1 MTSALDLT
9 SGSELLA
16 AYGALAVLLVTFVEA
31 GLLVV
36 GFFVPGDTLLFPA
49 GVLCAA
55 GTGTAGHQGPYLT
68 LWQVLLCAAV
78 GSLAGTQ
85 LGFVIGRHG
94 GTSLLARSR
103 GTRLRRATARSEQLL
118 ERYGWRKA
126 IVFGRFVPMVRSV
139 LGPAA
144 GLLRVPTATFTFWQV
159 VGGLLWTQ
167 GTILAGYALGASF
180 PGIDHYL
187 LPLVLALVA
196 LSLLPLLFSRRGG
209 RGDAEEA
216 DEADGTDEADAARAG
231 GAGEADGTPAGGRGS
246 ASGRAEERAD
256 QRAGGRAAGGPD
268 ERPR

>member
-55 GTGTAGHQGPYLT
+55 GTGTAGHRGPYLT

-94 GTSLLARSR
+94 GTSLLARRR

-180 PGIDHYL
+180 PGIDEYL

-209 RGDAEEA
+209 RGDAAGADEA
-216 DEADGTDEADAARAG
+216 DEADARRESD
-231 GAGEADGTPAGGRGS
+231 AGEAGPKAAGGRGS
-246 ASGRAEERAD
+246 AGGRAGERAD

>member
-196 LSLLPLLFSRRGG
+196 LSLLPLLFSRGGG
-209 RGDAEEA
+209 RGDA
-216 DEADGTDEADAARAG
+216 DEADGTDEGDAGRAG
-231 GAGEADGTPAGGRGS
+231 GAGEADGTAAGGRGS

-256 QRAGGRAAGGPD
+256 QRAGGRRAAGGPD